1 MNILGWINRTMT
13 VGRYLLSALML
24 ISLVSV
30 VTGAETTGL
39 SAALSSLCVLSQT
52 FLGIASMLLIVLA
65 GAIYA
70 IGQILG
76 AETRARATVWA
87 TAMLTGAVIG
97 ILIYILAPFIIK
109 TLISGKQG
117 QSGDPCATPPV
128 LA

>member
-1 MNILGWINRTMT
+1 MNITGWINRITNI
-13 VGRYLLSALML
+13 GRYLLTALML
-24 ISLVSV
+24 ISFVSV
-30 VTGAETTGL
+30 SFGADTANL
-39 SAALSSLCVLSQT
+39 SKALSDLCVLAQS

-97 ILIYILAPFIIK
+97 IIIYILAPIILSVLL
-109 TLISGKQG
+109 TGSGPNAN
-117 QSGDPCATPPV
+117 PCTAPPKV
-128 LA
+128 A